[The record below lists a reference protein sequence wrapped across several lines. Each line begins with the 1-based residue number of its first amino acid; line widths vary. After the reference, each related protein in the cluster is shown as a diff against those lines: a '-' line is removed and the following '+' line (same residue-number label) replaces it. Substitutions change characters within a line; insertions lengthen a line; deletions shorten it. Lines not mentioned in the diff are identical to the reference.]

1 MYNPSRVRLLSFIL
15 CVSASSPLRADA
27 GTAQPDQ
34 AAPASQTPSAPPP
47 ANAPAMPRVT
57 LQAALSEALQREV
70 RVRIAGAEVARAR
83 ALIAAARA
91 NFLPTLIG
99 HGSYVRLDHQRGPS
113 GPSLVAA
120 RDQLLADVTLTVPIF
135 APHAWNDTGFAADQA
150 RVAELDRVDT
160 RRTVAIATA
169 QAYLTVMAQ
178 HRALEV
184 TQRALDNANAHYQYA
199 HQRFTGGIGNQVDDV
214 RAGQEVATSTAD
226 LEHVRAALYQA
237 QEALAYLLGRNGPV
251 DVVEEFTLP
260 AAPPADEG
268 LREALSR
275 RSDVAADAEALKAQQ
290 NLNDGN
296 WAEFAPILAAQA
308 APFYHEPG
316 TVVQPH
322 TGWQIQLLLTVP
334 FYDGGAR
341 YSVID
346 QRRAQLDERRTQLD
360 ATMRKAK
367 SEVRV
372 AFDAARHADSSLLSA
387 KQAAEFAAQ
396 ALKFATLAYEA
407 GASTNIEVVD
417 AERRARDADTAVVIA
432 EDAARQARLDLLAA
446 TGRFPER

>member
-1 MYNPSRVRLLSFIL
+1 MAP
-15 CVSASSPLRADA
+15 P
-27 GTAQPDQ
+27 TA
-34 AAPASQTPSAPPP
+34 ARTQTPSAPPS
-47 ANAPAMPRVT
+47 ANTPAMPRVT

-91 NFLPTLIG
+91 NFLPTRVG

-113 GPSLVAA
+113 GSPLVAA

-135 APHAWNDTGFAADQA
+135 APRAWNDTGFASDQA

-184 TQRALDNANAHYQYA
+184 TQRALDNADAHYRYA

-237 QEALAYLLGRNGPV
+237 QEALAYLLGRDGPV

-260 AAPPADEG
+260 AAPAQNQG
-268 LREALSR
+268 LREALGR
-275 RSDVAADAEALKAQQ
+275 RSDVAADKEALKAQQ
-290 NLNDGN
+290 NLNDDN

-316 TVVQPH
+316 TVAQPH
-322 TGWQIQLLLTVP
+322 TGWQVQLLLTVP

-417 AERRARDADTAVVIA
+417 AERRARDADTAVVVA
-432 EDAARQARLDLLAA
+432 EDAARQARLELLAA